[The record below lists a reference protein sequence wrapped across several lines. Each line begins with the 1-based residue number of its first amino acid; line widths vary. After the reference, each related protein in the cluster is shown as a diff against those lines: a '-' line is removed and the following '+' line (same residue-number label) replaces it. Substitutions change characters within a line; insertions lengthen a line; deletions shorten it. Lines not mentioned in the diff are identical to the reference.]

1 MKKIILTLIIATFI
15 APAFAQGYGGGFEA
29 GVIYS
34 WLNTNSKN
42 ASTKSGRMNFTYG
55 AFMDKNLSE
64 KFTFTTGINS
74 NYLGGI
80 VSYKDPIALEWD
92 KNTYTINKDANITYR
107 VQYLETPISIKG
119 KTQEIG
125 YITYFGRLG
134 ASPAIAIKSRADI
147 EGKVFDSKGIPVTEV
162 DDLQDVNI
170 KENINFFNIG
180 WHVGGGIEYS
190 LGGSTSVIAEL
201 MFSQNFLSMTKDNIT
216 EPTGNNVNLTNSFI
230 VLKAGIKF

>member
-1 MKKIILTLIIATFI
+1 MKKLLLTLSIAILII
-15 APAFAQGYGGGFEA
+15 PASAQKFSGGFE
-29 GVIYS
+29 GGFIYS

-42 ASTKSGRMNFTYG
+42 ATTVNGRLNFTYG
-55 AFMDKNLSE
+55 AFLDKNLSDV
-64 KFTFTTGINS
+64 FTLTTGINS
-74 NYLGGI
+74 NYLGGA
-80 VSYKDPIALEWD
+80 VRYKDPITLNWD
-92 KNTYTINKDANITYR
+92 DKDYNISKDAKITYKI
-107 VQYLETPISIKG
+107 QQLEIPISIKG

-134 ASPAIAIKSRADI
+134 MSPAIVIKSRADI
-147 EGKVFDSKGIPVTEV
+147 EGTVMDPENKLVTDEEDLV
-162 DDLQDVNI
+162 DLNI
-170 KENINFFNIG
+170 KKNINPFNIG

-216 EPTGNNVNLTNSFI
+216 EPTDNSVKLTNSFV